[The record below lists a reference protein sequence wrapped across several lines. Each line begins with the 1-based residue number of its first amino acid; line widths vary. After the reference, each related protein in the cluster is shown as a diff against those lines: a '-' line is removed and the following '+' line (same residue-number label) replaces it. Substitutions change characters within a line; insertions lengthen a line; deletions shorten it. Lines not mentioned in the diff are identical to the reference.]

1 MNSSLYVNSNKY
13 KKTFFNKQ
21 NKVYIDDLYG
31 ILYDCKTTK
40 KTIDITLTKKKPNY
54 LSETQKC
61 YIKFVMY
68 INRENTKKIY
78 DFMRFLVLPE
88 ISETLLNAIEINKF
102 VNNEKYG
109 LFIYTTDLNNNI
121 GGPII
126 IYNDE
131 LNIDIIHNEKEIF
144 SSEYYFM

>member
-1 MNSSLYVNSNKY
+1 MSLSNNLNHNTKI
-13 KKTFFNKQ
+13 

-31 ILYDCKTTK
+31 ILYDCKDTK
-40 KTIDITLTKKKPNY
+40 KYINIILKKNKNN
-54 LSETQKC
+54 LLEESHMC

-78 DFMRFLVLPE
+78 DFMRFLVEPN

-109 LFIYTTDLNNNI
+109 LFIYISDIENDN

-126 IYNDE
+126 IYNHDI
-131 LNIDIIHNEKEIF
+131 NIDIVYNTNELF
-144 SSEYYFM
+144 SSEYYF

>member
-1 MNSSLYVNSNKY
+1 MSLSNNLNHNTKI
-13 KKTFFNKQ
+13 

-31 ILYDCKTTK
+31 ILYDCKDTK
-40 KTIDITLTKKKPNY
+40 KYVNIILKKYKNN
-54 LSETQKC
+54 LLEESHMC

-78 DFMRFLVLPE
+78 DFMRFLVEPN

-102 VNNEKYG
+102 VSKEKYG
-109 LFIYTTDLNNNI
+109 LFVYIIDTENIY

-126 IYNDE
+126 IYNND
-131 LNIDIIHNEKEIF
+131 LHIDIIYNNKELF
-144 SSEYYFM
+144 STEYYFNKLDI